1 MVLEHCTQA
10 SYDQTRKH
18 NLCQKSVSTVR
29 DTGVRHTMKLYKPNT
44 PSNGARTWY
53 TTNATLVH
61 NYIQWMT
68 FKSNDDRSMD
78 YKITPMWCHYEYFL
92 QKQTGQLWNYMDKTL
107 LVKNDSNPETS
118 QRKWHLSK
126 ETQQDEANKVLK
138 NKIIED
144 VPANKQSI
152 WYTEH
157 FVLKPNGQI

>member
-1 MVLEHCTQA
+1 MALEH
-10 SYDQTRKH
+10 
-18 NLCQKSVSTVR
+18 
-29 DTGVRHTMKLYKPNT
+29 DTPQMQP
-44 PSNGARTWY
+44 
-53 TTNATLVH
+53 LVH

-68 FKSNDDRSMD
+68 FKSNDDRSID

-107 LVKNDSNPETS
+107 LVKNDSNPEAS
-118 QRKWHLSK
+118 QRKWHLSND
-126 ETQQDEANKVLK
+126 TQQDEANKVLK

>member
-1 MVLEHCTQA
+1 MVRQENTTYVINQYQLYVTQA
-10 SYDQTRKH
+10 SVTQWSCTNQTH
-18 NLCQKSVSTVR
+18 LAMALEH
-29 DTGVRHTMKLYKPNT
+29 DTPQMQL
-44 PSNGARTWY
+44 
-53 TTNATLVH
+53 LVH

-68 FKSNDDRSMD
+68 FKSNDDRSID

-92 QKQTGQLWNYMDKTL
+92 QRQTGQLWNYMDKTL
-107 LVKNDSNPETS
+107 LVKHDSNPETS

>member
-10 SYDQTRKH
+10 SYGQTH
-18 NLCQKSVSTVR
+18 NLCHKSVSTVR

-68 FKSNDDRSMD
+68 FKSNDDRSID

-92 QKQTGQLWNYMDKTL
+92 QRQTGQLWNYTDKTL
-107 LVKNDSNPETS
+107 LVKHDSNPETS